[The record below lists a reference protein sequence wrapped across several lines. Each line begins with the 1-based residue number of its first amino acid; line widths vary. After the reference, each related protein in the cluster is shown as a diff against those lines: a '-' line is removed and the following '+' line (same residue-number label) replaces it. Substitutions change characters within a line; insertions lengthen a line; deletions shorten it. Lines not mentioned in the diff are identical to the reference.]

1 VTRHPR
7 QQARD
12 AKAGGVRDLALYF
25 LRLGALGFGGPIAL
39 AGRMR
44 EDLVDDHGWF
54 TESEYKEGL
63 ALAQLCPG
71 PLAAQLAMYL
81 GWLRGGAAGAA
92 LIGGAFIAPSLLLV
106 IVLAALY
113 VRFGGLGWIESV
125 FYGVGAAVIALV
137 VKGAIKLA
145 QTSLARDALLWT
157 LAAISAAVTAITET
171 EVISLFVVAGLIVV
185 LVRERK
191 GTGGPLAGLPMMV
204 VPPLLV
210 TGIHGAAPPG
220 TLVQIAWFFTKAGA
234 SVFGSG
240 LAIVPFLHGG
250 VVKEFHWL
258 DEQQFRDAV
267 AVAMITPGPVVI
279 TSGFIGYL
287 TSGLLGALVATAGTF
302 IPPWLVVVLAARPL
316 RHPSPRLRA
325 FVSGVTAAAAG
336 AIAGA
341 AVVLGRRALV
351 DVTTVLLAVGTLGGL
366 LRWKRVPEPIW
377 VLAAGGAGFVARHL
391 GTLW

>member
-1 VTRHPR
+1 MTSTRPPGG
-7 QQARD
+7 
-12 AKAGGVRDLALYF
+12 GGVRDLALYF

-44 EDLVDDHGWF
+44 EDLVDGHRWF
-54 TESEYKEGL
+54 SESEYKEGL

-92 LIGGAFIAPSLLLV
+92 VIGGAFIAPSLLLV

-113 VRFGGLGWIESV
+113 VRFGGLGWIDSV

-145 QTSLARDALLWT
+145 QTSLARDALLWA

-171 EVISLFVVAGLIVV
+171 EVISLFVVAGLLVV
-185 LVRERK
+185 LVRERHRP
-191 GTGGPLAGLPMMV
+191 GGSSSRLPMV
-204 VPPLLV
+204 LLPVLLV
-210 TGIHGAAPPG
+210 SGVHGAAPPG

-250 VVKEFHWL
+250 VVNDFHWL
-258 DEQQFRDAV
+258 DEKQFRDAV

-279 TSGFIGYL
+279 TAGFIGYL

-351 DVTTVLLAVGTLGGL
+351 DVTTVLLAAATLAGL
-366 LRWKRVPEPIW
+366 LRWKRIPEPMW
-377 VLAAGGAGFVARHL
+377 VLAAGAIGFLVRL
-391 GTLW
+391 